1 MLDRLLSIFWGF
13 CLKITLFDFL
23 SDVEEEQ
30 PFDVNKITIKDAI
43 DLLQKGVFDR
53 YFDRKKILNYIA
65 RLADDFFI
73 KYYSKEFCPRC
84 HDSNVKEIKSYGG
97 FKKSF
102 WCKDCRKKFTHRG
115 IIRTH
120 FQDWVIHNVVLGIY
134 DGEPVSKIRR
144 HLEEEMKSRERE
156 FSVKTKI
163 PDEKTI
169 YELGSAVAEKIQEII
184 HFLILLQGGLRCD
197 RIFVDDAFSR
207 RKRKRMKGVQKSL
220 DGAKAF
226 AEKRRKRRGKRRY
239 YYVIVILDPD
249 KCFTIEAYPSK
260 KRDEKAFSIAFMSA
274 VQKLKGLPKSVGGD
288 KLKSMETAAEKC
300 LPKSRVRHNFE
311 KLKPY
316 EKKELNKIERKIR
329 ELRKTIWKQ
338 KKYGTLRVLRTYVAI
353 AVIGTN
359 FVEPKDVLGGKTPAQ
374 TAGIPYPIREI
385 EPWEA
390 FLEWVR
396 VFQTLFPKILKAGL
410 KKIPGTPLSPSR

>member
-1 MLDRLLSIFWGF
+1 M
-13 CLKITLFDFL
+13 KITLVDFL
-23 SDVEEEQ
+23 SDLEEGQ
-30 PFDVNKITIKDAI
+30 PFDVNKVTVRDAI
-43 DLLQKGVFDR
+43 DLLQKGVFDL
-53 YFDRKKILNYIA
+53 YFDREKILSYVR
-65 RLADDFFI
+65 RLADDFFA
-73 KYYSKEFCPRC
+73 KFYGREFCPSC
-84 HDSNVKEIKSYGG
+84 FSSNVKEIKSYEGV
-97 FKKSF
+97 KKSF
-102 WCKDCRKKFTHRG
+102 CCKDCRRNFKHRG
-115 IIRTH
+115 AIRTH
-120 FQDWVIHNVVLGIY
+120 FEDWVIHNVVLGIY

-144 HLEEEMKSRERE
+144 HLEEEMKSRERK
-156 FSVKTKI
+156 FNVQTKI

-169 YELGSAVAEKIQEII
+169 YELGSTVAEKIQEII
-184 HFLILLQGGLRCD
+184 HFLILLQGGLKCD

-207 RKRKRMKGVQKSL
+207 RKRKRGKGVQKSL

-226 AEKRRKRRGKRRY
+226 AKKRRKCRGKRRH

-249 KCFTIEAYPSK
+249 TRFTIEAYPSK

-274 VQKLKGLPKSVGGD
+274 VQKLKGLPKSVRGD
-288 KLKSMETAAEKC
+288 KLKSMETAAEKY
-300 LPKSRVRHNFE
+300 LPKSRVQHIFE

-359 FVEPKDVLGGKTPAQ
+359 FLEPKYVMGGKTPAQ
-374 TAGIPYPIREI
+374 AAGIPYPFRVIG
-385 EPWEA
+385 PWEA